1 VPALAAPL
9 RSPQPAALPIQ
20 DLCLYRG
27 GRPNS
32 DRSISGS
39 VNLISEWPG
48 RLQAIVDGRFR
59 RNLSSRSLGNLSGRV
74 FSIDPGKPQDW
85 RGLQPDSTTFKNP
98 QPVAGVSRDARQQHR
113 HRHVVE
119 TGDLAHDV
127 RPREVVAALLENLHE
142 RVHSGEGVGIAG
154 VVHRNSTQSLTQSHR
169 HPRILNAP

>member
-1 VPALAAPL
+1 MGGCVGLDGVYDCRSNRKAIFNRGMILNINPNLRGRKRSKRGRKPLFEPAIFEERFHTMERVFAWEDKCRRLLL
-9 RSPQPAALPIQ
+9 RFDRLSQLALPIQ

-98 QPVAGVSRDARQQHR
+98 QPVAC
-113 HRHVVE
+113 
-119 TGDLAHDV
+119 V
-127 RPREVVAALLENLHE
+127 R
-142 RVHSGEGVGIAG
+142 
-154 VVHRNSTQSLTQSHR
+154 
-169 HPRILNAP
+169 